1 MKNNAT
7 VKNFLK
13 QSSYLDYILW
23 IGEFTA
29 SKFLAIT
36 TGVLAWGLFNSFLEQ
51 NVPEE
56 YLTIGRIIGVG
67 FLYLLIDVGLT
78 SMLKWYWAEQDEQN
92 RNKEAKDNKYR
103 RLFSSIIFYL
113 IVFRFAATLTSSL
126 WAAPEVASTMA
137 GEFNYE
143 YFINQLTSQDS
154 LQAAREGKA
163 FSYAE
168 NMTANEKERIERKA
182 DEAADL
188 IKAAIAS
195 GDLWQRKSY
204 AKEGFGW
211 LSNRANK
218 DQRDK
223 AYAKRIKDAQLAA
236 AQLISDE
243 KAKTD
248 QAANTYAQVQNDTSH
263 ATIVSSIAAL
273 SNAAQARHTAQLES
287 KQSFIYLFDF
297 FAGVMMIFCAWLRAL
312 RKKAAG
318 GEEEKKKTVGL
329 IILTF
334 WIRFKKNRLKEL
346 ETFLDVDI
354 DGDGQIGNTPQSI
367 ANSHTYELPSP
378 EVSNG
383 LGFTAIRNRETTKK
397 QLPETTRETIV
408 SKTQKQPET
417 IASTTEK
424 QRETVATETA
434 KQLVP
439 QQKQRETVATETAKQ
454 PQEKQPETII
464 ETRIVSA
471 PNQDVSEW
479 RKYANVYFKR
489 AHKETSSVETRQKNF
504 NTYSEYR
511 DLLEA
516 TGKFK
521 LEEGFDGNE
530 KPKLT
535 ITEIKRE

>member
-56 YLTIGRIIGVG
+56 YLTLGRICGVG

-78 SMLKWYWAEQDEQN
+78 SMLKWYWAEKDEQK
-92 RNKEAKDNKYR
+92 RNKEAGNNQYR
-103 RLFSSIIFYL
+103 RLFLSIIFYL
-113 IVFRFAATLTSSL
+113 IVFRFVATLTSSL
-126 WAAPEVASTMA
+126 WAAPEVASTMT

-143 YFINQLTSQDS
+143 YFINQLTTQDS
-154 LQAAREGKA
+154 IQAAREGKA
-163 FSYAE
+163 FSYAKD
-168 NMTANEKERIERKA
+168 MTDNEKERIERTA
-182 DEAADL
+182 DEASNL
-188 IKAAIAS
+188 IKAAVAS
-195 GDLWQRKSY
+195 GDIWQRKSY

-211 LSNRANK
+211 INNRANK

-236 AQLISDE
+236 AKLISAE

-248 QAANTYAQVQNDTSH
+248 KAANAFEQVQNDTSH
-263 ATIVSSIAAL
+263 ATIVSAIATL
-273 SNAAQARHTAQLES
+273 SSAAQERHTAQLNS

-297 FAGVMMIFCAWLRAL
+297 FAGVMMLFCAWLRAL

-318 GEEEKKKTVGL
+318 GEEENQKTVGV
-329 IILTF
+329 ILSTAWTTF
-334 WIRFKKNRLKEL
+334 KNNRLKEL
-346 ETFLDVDI
+346 EILLGVDI
-354 DGDGQIGNTPQSI
+354 DGDGQIGNTEQASN
-367 ANSHTYELPSP
+367 ANPHTYELPTP
-378 EVSNG
+378 EVSEG
-383 LGFTAIRNRETTKK
+383 LGFLAIRNRHP
-397 QLPETTRETIV
+397 QPETTRETAV
-408 SKTQKQPET
+408 SQPKKQPET
-417 IASTTEK
+417 IAHQAVKQPETTQQK
-424 QRETVATETA
+424 QRKTI
-434 KQLVP
+434 VP
-439 QQKQRETVATETAKQ
+439 QQKQRETARKETTVSQ
-454 PQEKQPETII
+454 PQKQRETIR
-464 ETRIVSA
+464 ETKIVST
-471 PNQDVSEW
+471 PNQDISEW

-489 AHKETSSVETRQKNF
+489 AHKETSSVETRNKNF
-504 NTYSEYR
+504 DTYSEYR

-516 TGKFK
+516 TGQFT
-521 LEEGFDGNE
+521 LEEGLDNNG

-535 ITEIKRE
+535 IKPMPKE